1 MSTHEVFWQ
10 YPLAIPSQ
18 LEVEQPFVG
27 QGWRFGGFSQRL
39 RFQPPLLSY
48 TLYTGSDVSSDVVV
62 LEFQLVQE
70 EGF

>member
-1 MSTHEVFWQ
+1 M
-10 YPLAIPSQ
+10 IPSQ
-18 LEVEQPFVG
+18 LEVVQPFVE

-62 LEFQLVQE
+62 LEFQLVRE